1 MLRCPLPGPGGR
13 ESGGPGIR
21 SDPTPHMRTD
31 THVPTHT
38 RGRARVHF
46 HILHTTLIFMYVGA
60 ETKTAY
66 TVTPTHWHP
75 DTDPE
80 AQVHIPVHTVYMAT

>member
-1 MLRCPLPGPGGR
+1 
-13 ESGGPGIR
+13 
-21 SDPTPHMRTD
+21 
-31 THVPTHT
+31 
-38 RGRARVHF
+38 
-46 HILHTTLIFMYVGA
+46 MYVGA